1 MQHIVNTADTEAH
14 PVLTKLKAA
23 VSTLIWAAGLI
34 LAGSDGPLMPYLN
47 LLGAILFA
55 GSCLWLARQARNPF
69 LNLTC
74 RAQGKRDG
82 PLDGRP
88 LLRPSVGEG
97 GQFRFQ

>member
-55 GSCLWLARQARNPF
+55 GSCLWLARQARESVPEP
-69 LNLTC
+69 NL
-74 RAQGKRDG
+74 QGPRKKGRS
-82 PLDGRP
+82 LDGRP